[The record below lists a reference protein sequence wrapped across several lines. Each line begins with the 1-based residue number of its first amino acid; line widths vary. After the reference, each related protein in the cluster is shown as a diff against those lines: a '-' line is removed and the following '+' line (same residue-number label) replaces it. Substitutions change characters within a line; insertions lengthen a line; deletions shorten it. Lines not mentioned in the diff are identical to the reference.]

1 MTRFQV
7 DSEAVL
13 STTGAARASI
23 DRIQTEVNG
32 LLGQLVS
39 LQESWSGAAATAFQ
53 GVVSDWRATQVRVE
67 QNMTAINQALAAV
80 GHSYAETE
88 LDNARVFAR

>member
-23 DRIQTEVNG
+23 DRIQGEVNS

-39 LQESWSGAAATAFQ
+39 LQESWSGSAATAFQ
-53 GVVSDWRATQVRVE
+53 GVVSEWRATQLRVE
-67 QNMTAINQALAAV
+67 ENMTAINHALTVVAQN
-80 GHSYAETE
+80 YAETE
-88 LDNARVFAR
+88 LDNARAFGR